1 MGKNK
6 CTLVIPDGWTKKE
19 YIQSFHDGNMPEEE
33 HTSFWDKKIKVDP
46 VTGGILVFF
55 SELFF
60 GFIKCFLFFLEEY
73 PKALDKLREE
83 ERAKQKK

>member
-1 MGKNK
+1 MEKNRY
-6 CTLVIPDGWTKKE
+6 TLVIPEGWTKKE
-19 YIQSFHDGNMPEEE
+19 YIQSFHDGDMPEEE

-46 VTGGILVFF
+46 VTGTIIEIF

-73 PKALDKLREE
+73 PKALAKVREE
-83 ERAKQKK
+83 ERARQKK